1 MLLTYAAI
9 AFQQPDAPIIVDITQ
24 PPKNDAS
31 GLADLLIGAL
41 GLSGAL
47 ILAAFVLALIFASA
61 LFWWRSR
68 VGLDVNPDE
77 TRDQHIV

>member
-1 MLLTYAAI
+1 VLLRYAAT

-24 PPKNDAS
+24 PPKSDVT
-31 GLADLLIGAL
+31 GLADVLIGAL